1 MLGWA
6 WSVLKVCTGYRM
18 NGHLQDTLPANAEEV
33 TQVEPVYTVLPGW
46 EDESVRGVEHYDDLP
61 YAARH
66 YIEFI
71 EFWAGVPVQLVSL
84 GPDRVDTI
92 ERHDPFG

>member
-1 MLGWA
+1 M
-6 WSVLKVCTGYRM
+6 ST
-18 NGHLQDTLPANAEEV
+18 
-33 TQVEPVYTVLPGW
+33 VEG
-46 EDESVRGVEHYDDLP
+46 EFN
-61 YAARH
+61 
-66 YIEFI
+66 IEFI